1 MPHYE
6 KEQLVSL
13 QEGGVGKSKKIGNS
27 AKFGFNWDKWAISR
41 QMSLKLYRNFIK
53 MASNDENLGREMRDI
68 SFVEEAKE
76 EQERRLIRY
85 EYRRLLN
92 ETKENREEIIQSQPD
107 CGLESCLMQA
117 DALFP
122 KVKKP
127 REAVLD
133 AKLVSECASLS
144 KQKAEAFHTNFTIF
158 RPVEFAEKLA
168 TFLGKSRM
176 EDDADDFEFSR
187 KILNNHE
194 VFIPKHRWVTFGKT
208 ISTVFHKTPSFHFMF
223 GSFERGPM
231 EYKKATR
238 NSRRDE
244 KDASSSVVVPQSV
257 TGVGK
262 SHQETTT
269 EEVERLL
276 GLLKKIHIKNNRQ
289 PVCYFRFVTNPHSFA
304 QTVENMFHVSFLI
317 KEGAAELSLNEE
329 QLPVIAPVGK
339 RNEEKGDMQKCHQFI
354 MPFTM
359 KNWREIVKT
368 FNITIPLIPPRN
380 ESVT

>member
-1 MPHYE
+1 
-6 KEQLVSL
+6 
-13 QEGGVGKSKKIGNS
+13 
-27 AKFGFNWDKWAISR
+27 
-41 QMSLKLYRNFIK
+41 
-53 MASNDENLGREMRDI
+53 MADNDEILDREMRDI
-68 SFVEEAKE
+68 SFADEVEE
-76 EQERRLIRY
+76 EQERRLIRH

-92 ETKENREEIIQSQPD
+92 ETQENREEIIQSQPD

-117 DALFP
+117 EALFP

-144 KQKAEAFHTNFTIF
+144 KQKAEAFHTNFTVF

-168 TFLGKSRM
+168 TFLGKSRV
-176 EDDADDFEFSR
+176 EDDDDVEFNR
-187 KILNNHE
+187 KTLSNHD
-194 VFIPKHRWVTFGKT
+194 VSIPKHRWVTFGKT
-208 ISTVFHKTPSFHFMF
+208 ISTVFHKTPSFHFMC

-289 PVCYFRFVTNPHSFA
+289 PVCYFKFVTNPHSFA

-317 KEGAAELSLNEE
+317 KEGAAVLSLNEDH
-329 QLPVIAPVGK
+329 LPVIAPVGK
-339 RNEEKGDMQKCHQFI
+339 RNEEKEDMQKMSPGYNANYNAKLEGNCQGIQHHQA
-354 MPFTM
+354 TNSTS
-359 KNWREIVKT
+359 K
-368 FNITIPLIPPRN
+368 
-380 ESVT
+380 